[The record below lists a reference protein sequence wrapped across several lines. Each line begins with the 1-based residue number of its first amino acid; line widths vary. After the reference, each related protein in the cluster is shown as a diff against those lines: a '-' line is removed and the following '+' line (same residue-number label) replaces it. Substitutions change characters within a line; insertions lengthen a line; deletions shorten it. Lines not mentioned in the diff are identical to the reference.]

1 MKITIDEKIYETD
14 DFELVDSI
22 DKFSWQEFLYFT
34 ETLFKTEEGEYIL
47 ETSWQINPEWAKR
60 EIEDGSMSISELE
73 TKTEYRVMC
82 NEEKEAWLEESVW
95 EI

>member
-14 DFELVDSI
+14 NLEIVDSI

-47 ETSWQINPEWAKR
+47 ETSWQLNPEWAKR
-60 EIEDGSMSISELE
+60 GLEDG
-73 TKTEYRVMC
+73 TKTKMTLSQRPSTKPCVR
-82 NEEKEAWLEESVW
+82 KK
-95 EI
+95 